1 MNDSMTTQEFVALA
15 LSQPLHVLDL
25 RDPDF
30 FDTEEVRTPSSVTH
44 IPLTQLPNRYTEL
57 DKSET
62 YYLFSQSGKRAK
74 TMARFLTEKGY
85 QAVDVIGGATA
96 VLNYLEIFHPAQIT
110 MAKRSANDRLS
121 QSLIVIKM
129 LRTKEEMAQHSA
141 ELV

>member
-1 MNDSMTTQEFVALA
+1 MNYSMTTQEFVALA
-15 LSQPLHVLDL
+15 LTKPLHVLDL

-30 FDTEEVRTPSSVTH
+30 FDTEEVRTPSSVTQ
-44 IPLTQLPNRYTEL
+44 IPLTQLPNRYNEL

-85 QAVDVIGGATA
+85 HAVDVIGGTTA
-96 VLNYLEIFHPAQIT
+96 VLSYLEIFHPAQLSLVKHSVI
-110 MAKRSANDRLS
+110 DCFS

-129 LRTKEEMAQHSA
+129 LRTKEDLAQRSVEFA
-141 ELV
+141 